1 MSLCRRYRYVQ
12 PPSVLTGVLM
22 PEESLLLRI
31 WVRKF
36 SAMSRLRQGAAA

>member
-1 MSLCRRYRYVQ
+1 MSLCLRYRYVQ

-22 PEESLLLRI
+22 TVVSLLFKI

-36 SAMSRLRQGAAA
+36 SAISLLRDT